1 MGKCCIVWF
10 RAKEVPLKALSLF
23 LLFAI
28 AASGGAIAC
37 GGSDS
42 TGPEIR
48 ARRTTAVVG
57 DSQSAPTGAVLPIPL
72 SFVVLDAGDVP
83 LVGATVNWKVV
94 SGTAALSPSSSKT
107 DANGTAQTTVT
118 LGNTI
123 GPVIVRGTV
132 GTVSPVNFNLSALDP
147 CAYAAP
153 YTVGSTVN
161 GALTTGD
168 CHQIIGGSGYYYDY
182 YGFTAGTQ
190 QGVTV
195 TMSSTSFD
203 TWIDF
208 YGGPDTAHL
217 DVVGFNNDL
226 SSTST
231 NSLMQIIVAPG
242 AYQIGAN
249 SNRSNATG
257 PYTLTSAVR
266 PQTISRCQVIFL
278 TRGISVSDSVTATD
292 CGTDFQGNAGY
303 GDAALIFLRAGSV
316 VTLSEQSAVINPELK
331 LYVYDSTFGNVP
343 PVAINDDS
351 AAGTSNAFISY
362 PVPVTNFYVIF
373 IGTSAPSQTGAY
385 TFNIA
390 SSTTAAGSKA
400 RPEPLRFPP
409 MPSRWPLSVARRN

>member
-1 MGKCCIVWF
+1 V
-10 RAKEVPLKALSLF
+10 KALSFF
-23 LLFAI
+23 LPVAVAVL
-28 AASGGAIAC
+28 GGAVAC

-42 TGPEIR
+42 TGPENR

-57 DSQSAPTGAVLPIPL
+57 DSQSAPTGTVLPIPL

-83 LVGATVNWKVV
+83 LVGATVTWKVT
-94 SGTAALSPSSSKT
+94 SGSASLSASATKT

-123 GPVIVRGTV
+123 GPVGVRGTV
-132 GTVSPVNFNLSALDP
+132 GSVAPVNFSLAALDP
-147 CAYAAP
+147 CGYAAV
-153 YTVGSTVN
+153 YTIGSTVN

-168 CHQIIGGSGYYYDY
+168 CRQVFSGNGYYYDY
-182 YGFTAGTQ
+182 YGFTTGAQ
-190 QGVTV
+190 QGLTV

-208 YGGPDTAHL
+208 YGGPDTAQL

-226 SSTST
+226 SLTST
-231 NSLMQIIVAPG
+231 NSLMQAIVAPG

-249 SNRSNATG
+249 SNRPNATG
-257 PYTLTSAVR
+257 SYTLTSAVR
-266 PQTISRCQVIFL
+266 PQTVSGCQAIFF

-292 CGTDFQGNAGY
+292 CPTDFQGNAGY

-316 VTLSEQSAVINPELK
+316 VTLSEHSAAINPELK
-331 LYVYDSTFGNVP
+331 LYAYDSTFRTSAGT
-343 PVAINDDS
+343 PVAMNDDS
-351 AAGTSNAFISY
+351 AAGSTNAFISY
-362 PVPVTNFYVIF
+362 PVTVTNFYVIF

-385 TFNIA
+385 TFGISA
-390 SSTTAAGSKA
+390 SATAAGSKA

-409 MPSRWPLSVARRN
+409 LPSHWPVSVARRS